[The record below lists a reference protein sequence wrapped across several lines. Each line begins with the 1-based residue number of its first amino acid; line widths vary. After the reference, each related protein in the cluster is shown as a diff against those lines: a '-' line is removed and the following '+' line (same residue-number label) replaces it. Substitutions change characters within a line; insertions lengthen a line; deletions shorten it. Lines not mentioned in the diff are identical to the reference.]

1 MINNFFN
8 RIYIKIINLVHKYF
22 FFKEKKKINLF
33 LKKIYKNKI
42 SILDVGAGQRYL
54 KSILNFDGICKVGL
68 IDPSENLEITKKN
81 LLNKMQDLTSLNF
94 FKFALSNK
102 NGYQKYYPARKSTG
116 SSLINFKKFK
126 SKINYDVNYF
136 GDVKSRMI
144 KVLNYKK
151 FKLSYNWSKLDI
163 LKIDVEG
170 YEKKI
175 IKNILNIDKPLIIQI
190 ELNFTSALYEE
201 SFNFINNFL
210 NRKNYQILSLIPSYN
225 SFAKFNETCDKPF
238 IYGNYENPIFRN
250 QISQCD
256 CFYINTKSKFT
267 IKKIVILIGFGFFT
281 EAYKYYLSN
290 KNKINS
296 QYIKNKLELFFKKYI
311 KI

>member
-1 MINNFFN
+1 MVKKKFN
-8 RIYIKIINLVHKYF
+8 KIYIKIINLIYKYF
-22 FFKEKKKINLF
+22 FFQKKKKINQF
-33 LKKIYKNKI
+33 LKKIFKNKV

-81 LLNKMQDLTSLNF
+81 LLNKMQDATSLHF

-102 NGYQKYYPARKSTG
+102 NGYQKYFPAYKSTG

-126 SKINYDVNYF
+126 SKINYDENYF
-136 GDVKSRMI
+136 GDIKSKMI
-144 KVLNYKK
+144 KVLDYKK
-151 FKLSYNWSKLDI
+151 FKLNYNWPKLDI

-175 IKNILNIDKPLIIQI
+175 IKSIMNVDKPLIIQI
-190 ELNFTSALYEE
+190 ELNFTSALYDE

-210 NRKNYQILSLIPSYN
+210 NKKNYQILSLIPSYN
-225 SFAKFNETCDKPF
+225 TFAKFNETCDKPF
-238 IYGNYENPIFRN
+238 IYGNYENPILRN

-256 CFYINTKSKFT
+256 CFYLNTKLKFS
-267 IKKIVILIGFGFFT
+267 IKNIVILIGYGFFT
-281 EAYKYYLSN
+281 EAYKYYLCN

-296 QYIKNKLELFFKKYI
+296 QYIKNNLEVFFKNYI